1 MITQK
6 LFTNPDLTHE
16 ELEAAVDANVNAK
29 NFGEGFISCYEFS
42 KAALSALTLVHSKAY
57 PNLTITSLNPG
68 FVQTAMSAG
77 YGAKLTPEEGC
88 VSSIKCLF
96 GSVVSGCYY
105 DSNGFRS
112 SLI

>member
-1 MITQK
+1 MTTQK
-6 LFTNPDLTHE
+6 LFTNPALTHE
-16 ELEAAVDANVNAK
+16 ELEAAVDANVNSK

-42 KAALSALTLVHSKAY
+42 KAALCALTLVHSKAY
-57 PNLTITSLNPG
+57 PDLTITSLNPG
-68 FVQTAMSAG
+68 FVQTMSAG